1 MKQIPENLCES
12 MFEDIVYEFVLLHAD
27 AIIRTQSFLLMI
39 IHRHRYRKLKQA
51 ASIIQNRC
59 KHYLAKTTVKR
70 LKQEKVDEDRR
81 QRLDKHLQIQQ
92 LQKDRAELIETSAIR
107 IQSLYHLLKFKNELK
122 SMRAKMKSLPYVC
135 RSSFVKMQM
144 LKMSTCQLVTDTS
157 SKLVH
162 NRK

>member
-51 ASIIQNRC
+51 AIIIQNRC